1 MALIS
6 SMVSRSLVFCGH
18 SKSDKVAFGVRLN
31 KLTPTANGALSER
44 EAQSRF
50 KALKKRQVIAAFFK
64 NMI

>member
-6 SMVSRSLVFCGH
+6 SMVSRSLVFCGF

-31 KLTPTANGALSER
+31 KLTPTANGALSGQ

-50 KALKKRQVIAAFFK
+50 KAFRSVQVIAAFFK